1 MEGQSDQKGVKESPG
16 LALGIDFGNSKISGA
31 VWNSNKKAP
40 SIVLFNGKYQFPS
53 TLYYKN
59 IIEKNENEDIHMD
72 SNSFDI
78 GVEFSIEQN
87 TDYFIYDIKKL
98 LGQKKKEENEQ
109 MLLNLKYKIGIDQEE
124 NILYNLEE
132 NYIQFDYLSSIL
144 IDKIKKAAEAQFKD
158 VVNTCT
164 ISVPHGFNN
173 NQRMAVKNVVLMA
186 GIKNVFIINEPLS
199 TAIYYASKNKV
210 QKTENILIIDF
221 GSSKLDVTLVSINKK
236 NSIKVIMAGG
246 DSTLGGNIFN
256 KDLFNDV
263 MTNFK
268 YEEGKEVTDMKK
280 LLLLDNYIENAKKI
294 LTFQPGTDIK
304 IEQLDGEKNLNYKL
318 KRGNFNDI
326 NKENYN
332 KIYNLINK
340 VIIDSKIKL
349 EDLHHIILQGEAI
362 RIVGLTD
369 LIKEK
374 FKDIDIIDDLYDSIA
389 YGNAIYTAKKLDIMN
404 NSQFDNFKIYDV
416 TPISLGLRMEGDLMS
431 VMLPRGTRI
440 PVTAIKRFNTTQDN
454 QNTIKFEIYEGE
466 RKLVKDNR
474 RLERIILKNLPQM
487 NKKEVKVE
495 VRFEV
500 DEEFILTVICKEL
513 TTNIQN
519 NCQVVINEDLTQKE
533 IENMIEDAKKFDKE
547 DQQEKERIQAMLKL
561 NDKIF
566 EYSHFYEENEDILRE
581 LEGYRNWIKHTSHAS
596 KEEYEEKLKELN
608 ESMKLGG
615 NTNINNNKLTRKQ
628 TENVNKKTIKT
639 EMVKTQ

>member
-1 MEGQSDQKGVKESPG
+1 MEGQNEQEGTKELPG

-31 VWNSNKKAP
+31 VWNSSKKAP
-40 SIVLFNGKYQFPS
+40 SIVLFDEKYQFPS

-59 IIEKNENEDIHMD
+59 IIEKKENEDIQID

-78 GVEFSIEQN
+78 GVEFSLKQN

-98 LGQKKKEENEQ
+98 LGQKKKKENEE
-109 MLLNLKYKIGIDQEE
+109 MLLNLKYKVGIDQEE
-124 NILYNLEE
+124 SILYNLDE
-132 NYIQFDYLSSIL
+132 NYIQFDNLSSIL

-158 VVNTCT
+158 VVNSCT

-173 NQRMAVKNVVLMA
+173 NQRMAVTNAASMA

-221 GSSKLDVTLVSINKK
+221 GSSKLDVTLVSINNK
-236 NSIKVIMAGG
+236 NCIKVKMAGG
-246 DSTLGGNIFN
+246 DSTLGGDIFN
-256 KDLFNDV
+256 KDLYNDI
-263 MTNFK
+263 MNNFR
-268 YEEGKEVTDMKK
+268 YEEGKEVTDREKIH
-280 LLLLDNYIENAKKI
+280 LLEYYIENAKKI
-294 LTFQPGTDIK
+294 LTFQQETDIK
-304 IEQLDGEKNLNYKL
+304 IEKFDGEKDLNHKL
-318 KRGNFNDI
+318 KRQNFNDI

-389 YGNAIYTAKKLDIMN
+389 YGNAIYTAKKLGIMN
-404 NSQFDNFKIYDV
+404 NSQFDNFKIYDII
-416 TPISLGLRMEGDLMS
+416 PISLGLRTEGDLMS

-440 PVTAIKRFNTTQDN
+440 PVKVIKRFTTTQDN
-454 QNTIKFEIYEGE
+454 QNSIKFEIYEGE

-474 RLERIILKNLPQM
+474 RIERIMLKNLPQM

-495 VRFEV
+495 VIFEV
-500 DEEFILTVICKEL
+500 DETYILTVVCKEL

-519 NCQVVINEDLTQKE
+519 TCQVVINEDLTQKE
-533 IENMIEDAKKFDKE
+533 ILNMIEDAKKYDKE

-581 LEGYRNWIKHTSHAS
+581 LEGYRNWIKHTSNAS
-596 KEEYEEKLKELN
+596 KAEYEEKLKELN
-608 ESMKLGG
+608 ERMKLGG
-615 NTNINNNKLTRKQ
+615 NNNNNTLTRKQ
-628 TENVNKKTIKT
+628 TESLNKKTIKT
-639 EMVKTQ
+639 ENAKAQ